1 MAELD
6 AKLSGPVRLSDYE
19 TVIATVSDMERVMTA
34 PIAERLGVVAALI
47 EKCWVD
53 MEERRL
59 VYVEPFAEFYDLL
72 EAACSDVLAP
82 SMVMV
87 ETRGLE
93 PLTFALR
100 TRRSPN

>member
-1 MAELD
+1 
-6 AKLSGPVRLSDYE
+6 V
-19 TVIATVSDMERVMTA
+19 
-34 PIAERLGVVAALI
+34 
-47 EKCWVD
+47 
-53 MEERRL
+53 
-59 VYVEPFAEFYDLL
+59 
-72 EAACSDVLAP
+72 P